1 MPTGVSFMIKL
12 VCMSMCL
19 LGDDGTDWLL
29 AWELSANAFDSSAG
43 LPHTDGCDLDAEQTS
58 AASLYLETSGVFVE
72 GVLPSWWCRQ
82 CCRNPT
88 SLCTLPR
95 ITKSPLVHCVSS
107 SAACSTC
114 ANQRDGACLSGL
126 IRTPWFDHA
135 CCGHQSWLFSLALS
149 LHCHPRLFD
158 PLLAGQ
164 QCGRRNWSKAA
175 WTHSR
180 CCSQRR

>member
-1 MPTGVSFMIKL
+1 MTGLTDFLRGSWVLTLLTVQLGYRTLMVVIWMQSKL
-12 VCMSMCL
+12 QQLHCIWRQAACL
-19 LGDDGTDWLL
+19 LG
-29 AWELSANAFDSSAG
+29 
-43 LPHTDGCDLDAEQTS
+43 
-58 AASLYLETSGVFVE
+58 
-72 GVLPSWWCRQ
+72 GVLPSWWCHQ

-107 SAACSTC
+107 SAARSTC

-126 IRTPWFDHA
+126 IYTPWSNHT

-149 LHCHPRLFD
+149 LHGRPRLFD

-175 WTHSR
+175 WTRSR